1 MAMTRGGLVVHGV
14 GRGPALIGCPY
25 SGGLAARI
33 GHFGQRCEVALE
45 VRALVVDDFDL
56 TITAV
61 PEVHGRVVTTPS
73 GRLLRRVGWRNE
85 PVPNAVF
92 TQFILERCAPPEDGS
107 TRLVDAA
114 VKQRNRSGSSGSGED
129 GVDG

>member
-85 PVPNAVF
+85 PVPNAAF
-92 TQFILERCAPPEDGS
+92 TRFILERCASPEDGS
-107 TRLVDAA
+107 TRPVGAA
-114 VKQRNRSGSSGSGED
+114 VREA